1 MSSKKTEQIQPNENK
16 ATDSSSKE
24 KTEISL
30 FDKWNEQMKLIE
42 DKTGIKG
49 IYVITLLLTSIVLV
63 YLNVFDKLITN
74 LVGTLY
80 PAFWTM
86 KSIELKNDDDK
97 MWLTYWVVFSSFT
110 LVDMFSVMIV
120 KFIPFYFVL
129 KILFLIWLFMPN
141 SQGCYI
147 VYKLLVKRVFKSFE
161 EKIDGAADKF
171 KNVAQEYMFTEE
183 NFKQLGRLKEG
194 FKNYVN
200 PFKDDNNKKKKNQ

>member
-1 MSSKKTEQIQPNENK
+1 MSSKQNEQKSPNDDKEPDSPSKNK
-16 ATDSSSKE
+16 K
-24 KTEISL
+24 EISL

-49 IYVITLLLTSIVLV
+49 IYVITLLITSIILV
-63 YLNVFDKLITN
+63 YLNIFDKLITN
-74 LVGTLY
+74 LVGTVY

-110 LVDMFSVMIV
+110 LVDMFSSMIV

-129 KILFLIWLFMPN
+129 KIIFLIWLFMPN
-141 SQGCYI
+141 SKGSYI
-147 VYKLLVKRVFKSFE
+147 VYHLLVKKVFKSFE
-161 EKIDGAADKF
+161 EKIDGAADTV

-200 PFKDDNNKKKKNQ
+200 PFKEDNSIKKKNQ